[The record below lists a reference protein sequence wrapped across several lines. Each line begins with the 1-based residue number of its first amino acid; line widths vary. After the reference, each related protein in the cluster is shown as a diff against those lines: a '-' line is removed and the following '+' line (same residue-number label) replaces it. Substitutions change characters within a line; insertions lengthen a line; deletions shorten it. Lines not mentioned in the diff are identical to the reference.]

1 MRMGILETLFDL
13 EKFKNL
19 LNTELNKGLPGFD
32 AQNLMSPSI
41 RDHALKTSDPSI
53 ARDSSVLLLFY
64 PKNGQLYLPFM
75 KRTKGNNS
83 HSGQIS
89 LPGGKYE
96 ESDENRTITAIRET
110 NEELGVDCKK
120 IKILGFLTELYIPV
134 SNFMVLPVL
143 GYCEKRP
150 EFILNEFE
158 VDEIIEMP
166 VSQLLSKENI
176 SEYIINQNKFEILAP
191 YFKAEEHKIWGATA
205 MILSELREIFLRAGL
220 IQ

>member
-1 MRMGILETLFDL
+1 MSTLETIFDL
-13 EKFKNL
+13 EQFTSI
-19 LNTELNKGLPGFD
+19 LNDDLNNELPGFE
-32 AQNLMSPSI
+32 AQKLMSPSI

-64 PKNGQLYLPFM
+64 LKNGQLHLPLI
-75 KRTKGNNS
+75 KRTTGNTN

-96 ESDENRTITAIRET
+96 ESDANRTITAVRET

-150 EFILNEFE
+150 DFKLNEFE
-158 VDEIIEMP
+158 VEEIIEMP
-166 VSQLLSKENI
+166 VAQLFAEDNI
-176 SEYIINQNKFEILAP
+176 SEFIIEKNGFKIHAP
-191 YFKAEEHKIWGATA
+191 YFPANEHKVWGATA
-205 MILSELREIFLRAGL
+205 MILSELREIFLRSGL
-220 IQ
+220 I

>member
-1 MRMGILETLFDL
+1 MSTLETIFDL
-13 EKFKNL
+13 EQFTSLVN
-19 LNTELNKGLPGFD
+19 NELNNGLPGFE

-41 RDHALKTSDPSI
+41 LDHALKTSDPSI

-64 PKNGQLYLPFM
+64 PHNGQLYIPFM
-75 KRTKGNNS
+75 KRTTGNNS

-96 ESDENRTITAIRET
+96 ESDANRTITAIRET

-150 EFILNEFE
+150 EFKLNEFE
-158 VDEIIEMP
+158 VEEIIEMP
-166 VSQLLSKENI
+166 VSQLLGKENI
-176 SEYIINQNKFEILAP
+176 SNFTINKNGFEIHAP
-191 YFKAEEHKIWGATA
+191 YFQAKEHKIWGATA
-205 MILSELREIFLRAGL
+205 MILSELREMFLRAGL

>member
-1 MRMGILETLFDL
+1 MDL
-13 EKFKNL
+13 EQFTSI
-19 LNTELNKGLPGFD
+19 LNADLNNGLPGFD

-41 RDHALKTSDPSI
+41 REHALKTSDPSI

-64 PKNGQLYLPFM
+64 LKNGQLHLPLI
-75 KRTKGNNS
+75 KRTTGNTN

-96 ESDENRTITAIRET
+96 ESDANRTITAVRET
-110 NEELGVDCKK
+110 NEELGVECEK

-150 EFILNEFE
+150 DFTLNEFE
-158 VDEIIEMP
+158 VEEIIEMP
-166 VSQLLSKENI
+166 VVQLFAEDNI
-176 SEYIINQNKFEILAP
+176 GEFTIEKDGFKIHAP
-191 YFKAEEHKIWGATA
+191 YFPAQEHKIWGATA
-205 MILSELREIFLRAGL
+205 MILSELREIFLRSGL
-220 IQ
+220 I

>member
-1 MRMGILETLFDL
+1 MSILETIFDL
-13 EKFKNL
+13 EQFTSI
-19 LNTELNKGLPGFD
+19 LNDDLNNGLPGFE
-32 AQNLMSPSI
+32 AQKLMSPSI

-64 PKNGQLYLPFM
+64 LKDGQLHLPFI
-75 KRTKGNNS
+75 KRTTGNTS

-96 ESDENRTITAIRET
+96 ESDANRTITAVRET

-150 EFILNEFE
+150 DFKLNEFE
-158 VDEIIEMP
+158 VEEIIEMP
-166 VSQLLSKENI
+166 VAQLFAEDNI
-176 SEYIINQNKFEILAP
+176 SKFSIEKNGFKIHAP
-191 YFKAEEHKIWGATA
+191 YFPANEHKIWGATA
-205 MILSELREIFLRAGL
+205 MILSELREIFLRSGL
-220 IQ
+220 I

>member
-1 MRMGILETLFDL
+1 MSLLDTTFDL
-13 EKFKNL
+13 EQFTQQ
-19 LNTELNKGLPGFD
+19 LNNELNNGLPGFD
-32 AQNLMSPSI
+32 AQKIMSPSI
-41 RDHALKTSDPSI
+41 REHALKTSDPSI

-64 PKNGQLYLPFM
+64 PKDGQLYLPFI
-75 KRTKGNNS
+75 KRTSGNTS

-96 ESDENRTITAIRET
+96 ETDSNRTVTAIRET

-143 GYCEKRP
+143 GYCKQRP
-150 EFILNEFE
+150 EFQMNPFE
-158 VDEIIEMP
+158 VEEVIEMP
-166 VSQLLSKENI
+166 VQQLLSKENI
-176 SEYIINQNKFEILAP
+176 LKFSFTKNDLTINAP
-191 YFKAEEHKIWGATA
+191 YFNAKGHKVWGATA

-220 IQ
+220 IR

>member
-1 MRMGILETLFDL
+1 MSLLDTTFDL
-13 EKFKNL
+13 EQFTQQ
-19 LNTELNKGLPGFD
+19 LNNELNNGLPGFN
-32 AQNLMSPSI
+32 AQKIMSPTI
-41 RDHALKTSDPSI
+41 REHALKKSDPSI

-64 PKNGQLYLPFM
+64 PKDGQLYLPFI
-75 KRTKGNNS
+75 KRTSGNTS

-96 ESDENRTITAIRET
+96 ESDSNRTVTAIRET

-143 GYCEKRP
+143 GYCKQRP
-150 EFILNEFE
+150 QFKISPFE
-158 VDEIIEMP
+158 VEEVIEMP
-166 VSQLLSKENI
+166 VQQLFSKENI
-176 SEYIINQNKFEILAP
+176 SEFSFTKNDLTINAP
-191 YFKAEEHKIWGATA
+191 YFDAKGHKVWGATA

-220 IQ
+220 IR

>member
-1 MRMGILETLFDL
+1 MSIIETIFDL
-13 EKFKNL
+13 EKFIKT
-19 LNTELNKGLPGFD
+19 LNAELNNGLPGFD
-32 AQNLMSPSI
+32 AQKIMSPSI

-64 PKNGQLYLPFM
+64 LKNGQLYLPFI
-75 KRTKGNNS
+75 KRTTGNTN

-110 NEELGVDCKK
+110 NEELGVECKK

-143 GYCEKRP
+143 GYCEQRP
-150 EFILNEFE
+150 DFNLNEFE
-158 VDEIIEMP
+158 VEKIIEMP
-166 VSQLLSKENI
+166 VAQLLAKDNI
-176 SEYIINQNKFEILAP
+176 SEYTIKKNGFTILAP
-191 YFKAEEHKIWGATA
+191 YFDAKGHKIWGATA

-220 IQ
+220 IK

>member
-1 MRMGILETLFDL
+1 MSILETIFDL
-13 EKFKNL
+13 EQFTRI
-19 LNTELNKGLPGFD
+19 LNDELNNGLPGFE
-32 AQNLMSPSI
+32 AQKLMSPSI

-64 PKNGQLYLPFM
+64 IKDGQLFLPFI
-75 KRTKGNNS
+75 KRTSGNTN

-89 LPGGKYE
+89 FPGGKYE
-96 ESDENRTITAIRET
+96 ESDANRTITAIRET
-110 NEELGVDCKK
+110 NEELGVDCKI

-150 EFILNEFE
+150 DFKLNEFE
-158 VDEIIEMP
+158 VEEIIEMP
-166 VSQLLSKENI
+166 VAQLFAEDNI
-176 SEYIINQNKFEILAP
+176 NEFIIEQNGFKIHAP
-191 YFKAEEHKIWGATA
+191 YFPAKENKIWGATA

>member
-1 MRMGILETLFDL
+1 MSILETIFDL
-13 EKFKNL
+13 EQFTNI
-19 LNTELNKGLPGFD
+19 LNDDLNNGLPGFE
-32 AQNLMSPSI
+32 AQKLMSPSI
-41 RDHALKTSDPSI
+41 RDHALKTSNPSI

-64 PKNGQLYLPFM
+64 LKNGQLHLPFI
-75 KRTKGNNS
+75 KRTTGNTN

-96 ESDENRTITAIRET
+96 ESDANRTITAVRET

-150 EFILNEFE
+150 DFKLNEFE
-158 VDEIIEMP
+158 VEEIIEIP
-166 VSQLLSKENI
+166 VTQLLAEENI
-176 SEYIINQNKFEILAP
+176 SEFTIEKNGFKIHAP
-191 YFKAEEHKIWGATA
+191 YFPANEHKIWGATA
-205 MILSELREIFLRAGL
+205 MILSELREIFLRSGL
-220 IQ
+220 I

>member
-1 MRMGILETLFDL
+1 MSISETTYNLEQFTHIL
-13 EKFKNL
+13 N
-19 LNTELNKGLPGFD
+19 NELNNELPGFEY
-32 AQNLMSPSI
+32 QKLMSPSI
-41 RDHALKTSDPSI
+41 REHALKTSDPGI

-64 PKNGQLYLPFM
+64 LKNGQLYLPFI
-75 KRTKGNNS
+75 KRTTGNTS

-96 ESDENRTITAIRET
+96 ESDANRTITAIRET
-110 NEELGVDCKK
+110 NEELGVECKK
-120 IKILGFLTELYIPV
+120 IKILGFLTELYIPI

-150 EFILNEFE
+150 DFTLNEFE
-158 VDEIIEMP
+158 VEEIIEMP
-166 VSQLLSKENI
+166 MAQLLNEDNI
-176 SEYIINQNKFEILAP
+176 SEFTIEKNGFKIHAP
-191 YFKAEEHKIWGATA
+191 YFKAKEHKIWGATA

>member
-1 MRMGILETLFDL
+1 MSILETTFDL
-13 EKFKNL
+13 KQFTKT
-19 LNTELNKGLPGFD
+19 LNAELNNGLPGFA
-32 AQNLMSPSI
+32 AQKIMSPSI
-41 RDHALKTSDPSI
+41 RDHALKTSDPTI
-53 ARDSSVLLLFY
+53 AKDSSVLLLFY

-75 KRTKGNNS
+75 KRTTGNTS

-110 NEELGVDCKK
+110 NEELGVECKK

-150 EFILNEFE
+150 DFKLSEFE
-158 VDEIIEMP
+158 VEEIIEMP
-166 VSQLLSKENI
+166 VSQLFADENI
-176 SEYIINQNKFEILAP
+176 GEYTIKKNGIDIIAP
-191 YFKAEEHKIWGATA
+191 YFNAKGHKIWGATA
-205 MILSELREIFLRAGL
+205 MILSELREIFLRASL
-220 IQ
+220 IK